1 MGIDPLIENLLVLQ
15 DRDVRRDDIVRR
27 LEDMPLQIAAVERE
41 IQGVEEALSRARDE
55 QKALEVH
62 RRDLEQSTR
71 QAEEQRNRFRTQ
83 QMQVKKND
91 EYAALEKQ
99 IDGAGEQIDRLE
111 TETIEVMLKLDE
123 AAEVLALR
131 QKSADV
137 EIARLR
143 GNIATLQRV
152 LASVQGDLSDAEA
165 GLAAA
170 RAEIPE
176 SAMIAYAYVKSRV
189 KRHPYI
195 VPIEDQHCMGCHLK
209 VSNDVIQQA
218 RFHGTLTR
226 CDSCSRIVY
235 M

>member
-1 MGIDPLIENLLVLQ
+1 MIENLLVLQ

-41 IQGVEEALSRARDE
+41 ILGVEEALRRARDE
-55 QKALEVH
+55 HKALEV
-62 RRDLEQSTR
+62 RRRELEHSTM

-83 QMQVKKND
+83 QLQVKKNE

-99 IDGAGEQIDRLE
+99 IDGAGELIDRLE
-111 TETIEVMLKLDE
+111 TETIEVMIKLDE
-123 AAEVLALR
+123 TVEELALR
-131 QKSADV
+131 QKTADT

-152 LASVQGDLSDAEA
+152 LGSIQGDLADAETQ
-165 GLAAA
+165 LVEA
-170 RAEIPE
+170 RAAIPE
-176 SAMIAYAYVKSRV
+176 SAMATYIYVKGRV
-189 KRHPYI
+189 KRHPYV
-195 VPIEDQHCMGCHLK
+195 VPVEDQHCMGCHLK